1 MNRLLLI
8 SFSIVVCFASPI
20 LLAQQIL
27 QSEYVGQERRLIKSL
42 SADDII
48 ELRNGRGWGL
58 AKAAELN
65 GVPGPAHLLELK
77 DDIPLTQEQVR
88 IIKSIFDDMK
98 SVATIHGEK
107 LIELETRLED
117 GFSRGTITDEIL
129 RVSLDDI
136 ADTLSDLRY
145 IHLSTHLRMRTIL
158 SNDQIDAYN
167 SLRGYSQDPCA
178 VIPSGHDPARWRKHN
193 DCD

>member
-88 IIKSIFDDMK
+88 IIKTIFDDMK

>member
-8 SFSIVVCFASPI
+8 SFSIVVCFASPV